1 MRTHCLILAALAAAF
16 YTSALFAQDSGAPP
30 EPPISA
36 GMVKAR
42 TEAQRLAQAAAE
54 EAAPPQEPPKAAAA
68 PAAPVAI
75 PPVQPEAPAAPV
87 APTAETAPAST
98 TVPAPAV
105 APTPTP
111 APTPG
116 SGLTPLNFNNADIG
130 VILKY
135 LSDKTGKPVLK
146 SEGVSKQ
153 VTLINPR
160 AQTDAEN
167 LRLLYKV
174 LSSLGIAVVDT
185 GDLIMV
191 LPLADA
197 RKVQIPLVTGE
208 RPESGGED
216 IMTFTRQLKFTKA
229 KDMVD
234 RLKPM
239 VRDGEALTADEG
251 SNTLFYSDT
260 RSYVERFA
268 NLVDLVDREKSQQ
281 INTVSRAI
289 KNASA
294 SEILKPCQSF
304 LETFASVV
312 GDGPPQTTI
321 RVEPSLNTLIIR
333 GPAREVSAVTE
344 IIDRLD
350 VSPKEAEKTVI
361 QRRTVNYADPQALI
375 QSAQA
380 FLRRLVQ
387 VGGLIGDMPKTSL
400 VYEPSTRE
408 LIIKGPTA
416 EIEALEP
423 VLDEL
428 DKSRTTRSRKLN
440 YADPRTV
447 VDEAIE
453 LMVKDY
459 ADSGR
464 PGYKHSITW
473 KVDPFNPSLM
483 IFRGPTEE
491 LDHLFPVLDRLD
503 MPVTTQTRRFFKQP
517 EQVFPEALKL
527 LVDQYLHEGIPKYK
541 PVTTWR
547 RDPLNPAAIIL
558 RGPQEE
564 LTRLTALLDQLDKP
578 LAERTRPIYSATP
591 EVVIPAAIE
600 RMVKRLEEEG
610 QADYRPSITWK
621 REEFNPSILVIK
633 GPPTE
638 LDRLFPI
645 LDQLDKPLTTQARK
659 FNNRTPEEVFPQA
672 IELMLKQYAE
682 EGQPNYQHSITW
694 KRDPL
699 NASQI
704 TLKGPADELTRLSA
718 WLERLDVV
726 TIERTRKF
734 FEKKPE
740 EAIPAAMEIMVQR
753 MADAGQPG
761 YRPITV
767 WKKDE
772 LKPADVIFRGPAA
785 ELDMLI
791 PILDQ
796 IDKAITVQQ
805 RRFFTQK
812 PEEVFASA
820 LTLLTEKY
828 EKDGQ
833 LGFKPSVTWDRDP
846 FNPSMIN
853 LRGPAEELA
862 HLTVILD
869 QLDKPL
875 TERTR
880 QFYNAKPEEAI
891 PGALDRLVK
900 KMAEEGNT
908 SYKTTTTWRHE
919 EFNPSI
925 IIFRGPPAE
934 LDLLLPILD
943 NLDKPLVVSSRAIS
957 YATAEEVIPLA
968 QSQLKQYFVDQGRP
982 EYVPLTT
989 FRVDPVNHNL
999 VMRGPQEEIT
1009 ALTTILAGI
1018 DIPRAQSTNLTS
1030 QEFAYNLA
1038 KPADLIAAAKS
1049 FLERRVAQEGKPG
1062 DKPGVTYQDN
1072 PVTRSISLRGPA
1084 AQIPYVVSVMT
1095 AVEQTTRRDSKPLI
1109 IYPKRTTAA
1118 QLYTDLYQFVTAAYP
1133 AGSAPQLVQLP
1144 RLDALVI
1151 SARPE
1156 DQARLLQWIDVLDS
1170 EGAETKTIKMIPIEN
1185 TVPSTLVSAIRTLL
1199 PSTSSGMVPDD
1210 ASSRLI
1216 IRDSTAA
1223 IEQIQG
1229 IIKELDQ
1236 PIESKDIIFEVKH
1249 FKAASIYSAKS
1260 ALDEFSTQLAQFSGK
1275 AKSKARII
1283 LEPTSLSVLIFGKK
1297 EDVKQLVEM
1306 ADKLD
1311 VMALGD
1317 SKPRVVQLKN
1327 AKANEVYSQI
1337 SQVITTIT
1345 NKQNPPLI
1353 IPDARMNS
1361 LLVAASPAD
1370 VTKVIDLIQG
1380 LDAPSGET
1388 FEPTIVKLENA
1399 EVSYLY
1405 STISQLMTGAGK
1417 VIPDYRSNSLVILDT
1432 KANVERLMPFIKKL
1446 DTSEGIEDLVL
1457 EIYQSQSANIYYL
1470 HDTLYTYA
1478 NNLAMKKGKA
1488 RARTLVQLEP
1498 YTSRLIFLGERD
1510 DVKDLLALAEKLDK
1524 VTFAGSKPTFIYLKN
1539 AEATLVASRLTA
1551 IKTNLTSQQNPP
1563 SITPDARL
1571 NMLIVAGSP
1580 ADASK
1585 IQEIVKAMDV
1595 PGTGLL
1601 TQKLLSLENAEATTL
1616 SSIIQPLLSEAGK
1629 SLPDARTN
1637 SLLILD
1643 STDSVNRVLP
1653 IIEKL
1658 DTAESKENFVVH
1670 VIELKT
1676 TNIYAIF
1683 TPLSQYVERIVTAK
1697 GQSRA
1702 RPVIS
1707 VDPSSQAIIAIGRE
1721 DDVKEIERIAQE
1733 LDKLQW
1739 QDQKPEFIQIKNGIA
1754 STVAVGIRSL
1764 MPTLAKGGATTLIL
1778 PDDRINLIMVLAQPN
1793 DIEKI
1798 RSIIEKL
1805 DVADAGDLI
1814 TKIINLK
1821 DAPASSVY
1829 YPIYTLKSP
1838 RGYVT
1843 YDYASNSI
1851 VIRDTTASIQR
1862 LEKLIAVLDT
1872 SDAKNLCTKI
1882 VPVKNAPAVSIY
1894 TPIYT
1899 LKSPRGFVS
1908 YDNNSNSLI
1917 IRDITPEVERL
1928 EKIVA
1933 DLDTSG
1939 ATGEWVTK
1947 VRTLH
1952 QIEPANVVTVVT
1964 SLSTQMMTKKN
1975 KTRPSMYAYS
1985 EPTSGSIIIIG
1996 PTEEVKPALEIV
2008 EQLEAAGKAGG
2019 NVRLF
2024 FLKYTKAMQ
2033 LANQLSQVF
2042 RTARTTAGTV
2052 QTTVISDQFTNSLIA
2067 IGSDTDLKRL
2077 DELVA
2082 KLDIPNAAGLEVE
2095 IFPVE
2100 GVNAAQLVTYL
2111 KTLSGPQG
2119 ELASD
2124 ASTNSLVVIDTRD
2137 VIQRIGKVVK
2147 ELAQKGGGIT
2157 TRIRKLDYGQAATM
2171 VAPILNFLSLDATRK
2186 GRTSPRS
2193 GVFAE
2198 TSTNAVIIFGP
2209 TDEVKTIEALITQL
2223 DTQDVAGREPHI
2235 FTLKYIQAQQFINQL
2250 ATMLAQSNVGGVRS
2264 AIIAEPTSN
2273 SLIVIAPERDV
2284 KRLETILQKI
2294 DVPETG
2300 GLETRI
2306 YDLKRASAANL
2317 SKNLAPPVL
2326 SVRGKAFAEPGTNM
2340 LIVTDTPES
2349 LEKVKQFIDQID
2361 LAKGEVISKIR
2372 RLENTS
2378 VTSLST
2384 PLQQFI
2390 SYQAQTKGMTQPM
2403 TQVMTDPASNSLIIY
2418 GPTDEVDQVL
2428 GLIQQLDAESLFERE
2443 PKIIPLRK
2451 AKAVTLAPVLE
2462 QLLVMD
2468 RTGSNIPQV
2477 LPEPNSNSLIILA
2490 PKADILRAEE
2500 LLVTL
2505 DQTET
2510 PGVERHVFRLKNAD
2524 AETLLDNVRI
2534 VAGEDA
2540 KLFADAAS
2548 NSLIYIDT
2556 TANIEEL
2563 AKLIEQLDVPGME
2576 GEITTQVI
2584 PLKNSNAEVIDNTL
2598 DNFVEQIA
2606 LRKGRSHR
2614 PLTSVTSDGDSNSV
2628 VIIGPTDEVD
2638 LVKGLIAK
2646 LDAETLYNREPRIIP
2661 LQKAHAVTLAPILE
2675 ELLIVD
2681 RKGENVPRVFAEP
2694 ESNSLILLAS
2704 KQDIDRAQELLKT
2717 LDQTE
2722 APGVQTHVFRLKN
2735 ADAQTFVPNIRAVV
2749 GPTAKLFADITSNS
2763 LVYTDT
2769 TANIE
2774 ELAKLIEQLD
2784 APGLEGELITQV
2796 VPLKNNN
2803 ATIVDNTI
2811 SEFVQH
2817 ISVRKG
2823 RASRPLT
2830 RVTSDASSNSIVI
2843 IGPTDEVNLVLGLV
2857 KDLDAES
2864 LVDREPKIV
2873 PLQKAHAIT
2882 LAPVLEQLLI
2892 LDKKGQNLP
2901 RVIAE
2906 AESNSLII
2914 LASKADILRAQELL
2928 VTLDQTQAPGVETHV
2943 FRLKNADAQSLVVN
2957 VRAVAGP
2964 TAKIFAD
2971 VPSNAIIYTDTKAN
2985 IEELGKL
2992 IEQLDTPGMEGELIT
3007 KVIPLRN
3014 TTSTVVDTTLSEFAA
3029 HISIRKGRAQRPMT
3043 RVTSDASTNSIII
3056 IGPTD
3061 EVDQLS
3067 TLLAELDKDNLR
3079 EREPKTYF
3087 LENAQ
3092 AVQVGTQITQ
3102 IMSQISTG
3110 GNAARIVS
3118 NAENNALLVMAN
3130 PSDRAIIEQMIKTL
3144 DSPEGGL
3151 RRVHILKLK
3160 NADAIA
3166 LAQSLRTTLSQ
3177 SAAITSHADSNSII
3191 IADTDSNVQKLTE
3204 IIKEL
3209 DEQSQR
3215 EDLASEVFALEN
3227 SKAGAISAPLQAII
3241 TQFNTQR
3248 PRKNK
3253 LPLLSFSDTEANSLV
3268 IIGASDEVHQLGRI
3282 VKELDAESL
3291 SNRKP
3296 EVFFLEYARAQDL
3309 ATEITQLFTQAAARM
3324 GTPAKIVADDW
3335 ANALLVIADP
3345 RDMEWVRRLI
3355 KELDTREG
3363 RKRVVEIFTLE
3374 NADASVLSERLQG
3387 LFNPGSETGGRS
3399 RRRNY
3404 YDDYF
3409 FSGRRTEALTEG
3421 QVTIIAD
3428 SRLNALI
3435 VTAEPQDMNQV
3446 ADLIDALDIQA
3457 PNLEG
3462 PKVYHIENGEAETL
3476 AKTLQNLFSDTDYQ
3490 GGYYYPI
3497 EREAAI
3503 SGLSGKVRVTA
3514 DATTNSIIVMAS
3526 SPRAFDVI
3534 EQMLKELDKPSVQ
3547 SGRTNLIPVKNALAQ
3562 DLQKLLTDLFKPDE
3576 NAESNRR
3583 RFFFND
3589 FFGGGGGGGGTGGGS
3604 FSNLIGKVR
3613 IEADTRT
3620 NSLLVITPEMYRPS
3634 VEKLIESLDAPT
3646 QQVLL
3651 ETLIVEVTL
3660 GDDCDQGIKWG
3671 VDPTTGN
3678 VGSVTIGNR
3687 EVLSFDNDRSE
3698 LIDTNSYGTSI
3709 LNSAAENLQF
3719 FSLNSTSF
3727 NAVVN
3732 FLESNRK
3739 VNVQS
3744 RPSILTAN
3752 NQRALVRVG
3761 TRTPTIKSIDVTSG
3775 GSTNTSVEYEKLGLT
3790 LQVTPHINSQTV
3802 VSLSINLTDG
3812 AIDPTVEPLN
3822 GQAYTFTDR
3831 EFKTNLQVENHHT
3844 AVLAG
3849 VISEQVADQVHKVP
3863 FLNRLPYVGNKV
3875 FTNKARSS
3883 EKVELLTFITP
3894 YILNSQADVLMA
3906 TEMSRNR
3913 TSSQVLKKV
3922 DLING
3927 DWPEEFVGESVDVNP
3942 AMPEMVVPEPPQP
3955 QPPR

>member
-1 MRTHCLILAALAAAF
+1 MRTHCLILAALAAAI
-16 YTSALFAQDSGAPP
+16 YTSALAAQESGAPP
-30 EPPISA
+30 EPPVPVPADQAHS
-36 GMVKAR
+36 
-42 TEAQRLAQAAAE
+42 EAQRLAQAAE
-54 EAAPPQEPPKAAAA
+54 QVAPPPEPPA
-68 PAAPVAI
+68 PAAP
-75 PPVQPEAPAAPV
+75 APAD
-87 APTAETAPAST
+87 
-98 TVPAPAV
+98 PAPAPQV
-105 APTPTP
+105 QTTAPPPGATAEATAAPAPAPTPTP
-111 APTPG
+111 A
-116 SGLTPLNFNNADIG
+116 SGLSPLNFNNAEIG
-130 VILKY
+130 VVLKY

-146 SEGVSKQ
+146 SEGVTKQ

-174 LSSLGIAVVDT
+174 LSSMGIAVVDA

-191 LPLADA
+191 MPLADA
-197 RKVQIPLVTGE
+197 RKAQIPLISGE
-208 RPESGGED
+208 KPESGAED
-216 IMTFTRQLKFTKA
+216 IMTFSRQLKFTKA
-229 KDMVD
+229 KDLVD

-239 VRDGEALTADEG
+239 VRDGDALSADES

-268 NLVDLVDREKSQQ
+268 NLVDMVDREKSQQ
-281 INTVSRAI
+281 ITTASRAI

-294 SEILKPCQSF
+294 SEILVPCQRF
-304 LETFASVV
+304 LQTYASVV
-312 GDGPPQTTI
+312 GDGSPQTTI
-321 RVEPSLNTLIIR
+321 RVEPTLNTLIIR
-333 GPAREVSAVTE
+333 GPAREVSAVNE
-344 IIDRLD
+344 IVDRLD
-350 VSPKEAEKTVI
+350 VSPKVEVPRI
-361 QRRTVNYADPQALI
+361 VRRRPVSYTDPQALI
-375 QSAQA
+375 QSAEA
-380 FLRRLVQ
+380 FLRRFIE
-387 VGGLIGDMPKTSL
+387 VGGLIGDVPKTSL

-408 LIIKGPTA
+408 LIIKGP
-416 EIEALEP
+416 EVELDALMP

-428 DKSRTTRSRKLN
+428 DKPRTTRSRKLN
-440 YADPRTV
+440 YADPRSV
-447 VDEAIE
+447 VDEALT
-453 LMVKDY
+453 LMVKEY

-473 KVDPFNPSLM
+473 KADPFNPSILV
-483 IFRGPTEE
+483 FRGPAEE
-491 LDHLFPVLDRLD
+491 LDRLLPLLNQLD

-527 LVDQYLHEGIPKYK
+527 LVDQYLHDGIPKYK

-547 RDPLNPAAIIL
+547 RDPLNPAQIIL
-558 RGPQEE
+558 RGPTEE

-621 REEFNPSILVIK
+621 REDFNPSILVIK
-633 GPPTE
+633 GPPAE

-672 IELMLKQYAE
+672 IDLMLKQYAE
-682 EGQPNYQHSITW
+682 EGQPNYRHSITW

-704 TLKGPADELTRLSA
+704 SIKGPADELTRLSA

-726 TIERTRKF
+726 TVERVRKF
-734 FEKKPE
+734 YEKSPE
-740 EAIPAAMEIMVQR
+740 EAIPAALEIMVKR

-761 YRPITV
+761 YRPITE

-785 ELDMLI
+785 ELDILI
-791 PILDQ
+791 PLLDQ
-796 IDKAITVQQ
+796 IDKAVTVQQ
-805 RRFFTQK
+805 RRFYTQK

-833 LGFKPSVTWDRDP
+833 VGFKPSVTWDRDP
-846 FNPSMIN
+846 FDPSMIN
-853 LRGPAEELA
+853 LRGPQEELA
-862 HLTVILD
+862 HLTLILD

-891 PGALDRLVK
+891 PGALERLVRK
-900 KMAEEGNT
+900 KAEEGNPAYRT
-908 SYKTTTTWRHE
+908 ATTWRRE

-934 LDLLLPILD
+934 LDLLIPILD

-957 YATAEEVIPLA
+957 NTTAEEVIPQA
-968 QSQLKQYFVDQGRP
+968 QSLLKQYFKDQGRA
-982 EYVPLTT
+982 EYEPITT
-989 FRVDPVNHNL
+989 FRVDPINHNL

-1009 ALTTILAGI
+1009 ALTIILAEI
-1018 DIPRAQSTNLTS
+1018 DVPRAQTTNLTT

-1038 KPADLIAAAKS
+1038 QPADLIKAASS
-1049 FLERRVAQEGKPG
+1049 FLARRVAQEGKPG
-1062 DKPGVTYQDN
+1062 DKPGVTYQVN
-1072 PVTRSISLRGPA
+1072 PLTRSISLRGPA

-1133 AGSAPQLVQLP
+1133 TGAAPQLVQLP

-1156 DQARLLQWIDVLDS
+1156 DQARLQQWIDVLDS
-1170 EGAETKTIKMIPIEN
+1170 EGAETKTIKMIPVEN

-1199 PSTSSGMVPDD
+1199 PSSTSGMYPDD

-1223 IEQIQG
+1223 IDQIRG
-1229 IIKELDQ
+1229 IVKELDQ
-1236 PIESKDIIFEVKH
+1236 PIDSKDIIFEVKH

-1317 SKPRVVQLKN
+1317 SKPRMVPLKN
-1327 AKANEVYSQI
+1327 AQASQVYSQI
-1337 SQVITTIT
+1337 SSILPTIT
-1345 NKQNPPLI
+1345 NKQNPPVI

-1380 LDAPSGET
+1380 LDAPSGEA

-1405 STISQLMTGAGK
+1405 STISQIMTGAGK
-1417 VIPDYRSNSLVILDT
+1417 VFPDYHTNSLILFDT
-1432 KANVERLMPFIKKL
+1432 KANIDRLMPFIKQL
-1446 DTSEGIEDLVL
+1446 DTSEGTEDLVL
-1457 EIYQSQSANIYYL
+1457 EIYKSQSASIYYL
-1470 HDTLYTYA
+1470 YSTLYTYA
-1478 NNLAMKKGKA
+1478 NNLAAKKGKA
-1488 RARTLVQLEP
+1488 RSRTVVQYEP
-1498 YTSRLIFLGERD
+1498 YTSRLILLGEKD
-1510 DVKDLLALAEKLDK
+1510 DVKDLLALAEKMDK
-1524 VTFAGSKPTFIYLKN
+1524 VPLADSKPTFIFLKN
-1539 AEATLVASRLTA
+1539 AQAAQVSSRLTSVTS
-1551 IKTNLTSQQNPP
+1551 KLTSQQNPP
-1563 SITPDARL
+1563 TIIPDTRL

-1580 ADASK
+1580 VDASK

-1595 PGTGLL
+1595 PGSGLL
-1601 TQKLLSLENAEATTL
+1601 TQKLLKLENAEASTL
-1616 SSIIQPLLSEAGK
+1616 SSMVQPLLSEAGK
-1629 SLPDARTN
+1629 AMADSRTN
-1637 SLLILD
+1637 SLLIMD
-1643 STDSVNRVLP
+1643 STDSITRVMP

-1658 DTAESKENFVVH
+1658 DTAESKENFVVR
-1670 VIELKT
+1670 VVQVKT
-1676 TNIYAIF
+1676 ANVYAIYN
-1683 TPLSQYVERIVTAK
+1683 PVSQYVERMSTAK
-1697 GQSRA
+1697 GTQQRG
-1702 RPVIS
+1702 RPMVT
-1707 VDPSSQAIIAIGRE
+1707 VDASTQAIIAIGRE
-1721 DDVKEIERIAQE
+1721 DDVKDIIRIAGE

-1739 QDQKPEFIQIKNGIA
+1739 QGQEPEFFQIKNGVA
-1754 STVAVGIRSL
+1754 STIGSSVRAL
-1764 MPTLAKGGATTLIL
+1764 MPSVAKGGSSAQVI
-1778 PDDRINLIMVLAQPN
+1778 PDDRINLLIVLAQPA
-1793 DIEKI
+1793 DLDRI
-1798 RSIIEKL
+1798 RSLVEKL
-1805 DVADAGDLI
+1805 DVADAGDLV
-1814 TKIINLK
+1814 TKIIPLK
-1821 DAPASSVY
+1821 FAPATSVY
-1829 YPIYTLKSP
+1829 YPLTTLKSP

-1843 YDYASNSI
+1843 YDYTSNSI
-1851 VIRDTTASIQR
+1851 VIRDTTASLER
-1862 LEKLIAVLDT
+1862 LEKLIVVLDT
-1872 SDAKNLCTKI
+1872 DDAKNLATRI
-1882 VPVKNAPAVSIY
+1882 IPLKNAPATSVY
-1894 TPIYT
+1894 NPVYT

-1908 YDNNSNSLI
+1908 YDTNSNSLI

-1928 EKIVA
+1928 EKIA
-1933 DLDTSG
+1933 SDLDAAG

-1952 QIEPANVVTVVT
+1952 QIEPSNVVTLIT
-1964 SLSTQMMTKKN
+1964 NLSTQMMTRKN
-1975 KTRPSMYAYS
+1975 KTRPAMYAYS
-1985 EPTSGSIIIIG
+1985 EPTSGSLIIIG
-1996 PTEEVKPALEIV
+1996 PTEEVRPALDLV
-2008 EQLEAAGKAGG
+2008 DQLETAGKAGG

-2067 IGSDTDLKRL
+2067 IGSDADLKRL

-2100 GVNAAQLVTYL
+2100 GVSAAQLVTYL
-2111 KTLSGPQG
+2111 DALSGPQG
-2119 ELASD
+2119 QLASD
-2124 ASTNSLVVIDTRD
+2124 PSTNSLVVIDTRD

-2157 TRIRKLDYGQAATM
+2157 ARIHKLDYGQAVSM
-2171 VAPILNFLSLDATRK
+2171 VAPITQYLALHATRQ
-2186 GRTSPRS
+2186 GRSTPRS
-2193 GVFAE
+2193 GVYPE
-2198 TSTNAVIIFGP
+2198 PSTNAVIIFGP
-2209 TDEVKTIEALITQL
+2209 TDEVTTIEALIKQL
-2223 DTQDVAGREPHI
+2223 DTEEVAGREPRI
-2235 FTLKYIQAQQFINQL
+2235 FTLKYLQVSDFLRN
-2250 ATMLAQSNVGGVRS
+2250 LAQMVTQSNMGGVRS
-2264 AIIAEPTSN
+2264 VFIPEQTTN
-2273 SLIVIAPERDV
+2273 SLIVIAPDRDV
-2284 KRLETILQKI
+2284 KRLEAILQKI
-2294 DVPETG
+2294 DVPDAS
-2300 GLETRI
+2300 GLETRVFE
-2306 YDLKRASAANL
+2306 LKRASADNLAN
-2317 SKNLAPPVL
+2317 NLAPPIL
-2326 SVRGKAFAEPGTNM
+2326 SSRGKAFAEPGTDM
-2340 LIVTDTPES
+2340 LIVTDTPDS
-2349 LEKVKQFIDQID
+2349 LDRAKRFIDQID
-2361 LAKGEVISKIR
+2361 MAKGDVVTKIR

-2378 VTSLST
+2378 VTALSQ
-2384 PLQQFI
+2384 PLEQFI
-2390 SYQAQTKGMTQPM
+2390 SYQAQSKGLTQPM
-2403 TQVMTDPASNSLIIY
+2403 TQIMTEPSSNSLIIS
-2418 GPTDEVDQVL
+2418 GPTDEIDLVM

-2451 AKAVTLAPVLE
+2451 AKANALAPVLQ
-2462 QLLVMD
+2462 QLLALD
-2468 RTGSNIPQV
+2468 RTGANMPQV
-2477 LPEPNSNSLIILA
+2477 LPEPGSNSVIILA

-2510 PGVERHVFRLKNAD
+2510 PGVETHVFRLKNAD
-2524 AETLLDNVRI
+2524 AETLLESARV

-2540 KLFADAAS
+2540 KLFSDVAS

-2563 AKLIEQLDVPGME
+2563 AKLIERLDVPGME
-2576 GEITTQVI
+2576 GEITTQVV
-2584 PLKNSNAEVIDNTL
+2584 PLKNTNAGVIDNTL

-2614 PLTSVTSDGDSNSV
+2614 PLTTVSVDRDSNSV
-2628 VIIGPTDEVD
+2628 VIIGSTDEVE

-2646 LDAETLYNREPRIIP
+2646 LDAETLRNREPKIIA
-2661 LQKAHAVTLAPILE
+2661 LQKAHAATLAPILE

-2681 RKGENVPRVFAEP
+2681 QKGENVPRVFAEP

-2704 KQDIDRAQELLKT
+2704 KQDAARAQELLTT
-2717 LDQTE
+2717 LDQTQ
-2722 APGVQTHVFRLKN
+2722 APGVETHIFRLKN
-2735 ADAQTFVPNIRAVV
+2735 AEAQILVPNIRMVA
-2749 GPTAKLFADITSNS
+2749 GADAKLFADMASNS
-2763 LVYTDT
+2763 IVYTDT

-2774 ELAKLIEQLD
+2774 ELGKLIDQLD
-2784 APGLEGELITQV
+2784 APGMEGNLITKV
-2796 VPLKNNN
+2796 VPLKNTN
-2803 ATIVDNTI
+2803 ASVVDNTI

-2817 ISVRKG
+2817 ISIRKG
-2823 RASRPLT
+2823 RPQRPLT
-2830 RVTSDASSNSIVI
+2830 RITSDATSNSVVI
-2843 IGPTDEVNLVLGLV
+2843 IGPTDEVDLVLGLITE
-2857 KDLDAES
+2857 LDAET
-2864 LVDREPKIV
+2864 LFDREPKII
-2873 PLQKAHAIT
+2873 PLKKARAIT
-2882 LAPVLEQLLI
+2882 LATVLEQLLV
-2892 LDKKGQNLP
+2892 LDKKGTNIP
-2901 RVIAE
+2901 RVLPE
-2906 AESNSLII
+2906 PESNSLIL
-2914 LASKADILRAQELL
+2914 LASKVDILRAQELL
-2928 VTLDQTQAPGVETHV
+2928 ATLDQTEAPGVETHV
-2943 FRLKNADAQSLVVN
+2943 FRLKNADAQALVVN
-2957 VRAVAGP
+2957 VRAVVGP
-2964 TAKIFAD
+2964 LAKIFAD
-2971 VPSNAIIYTDTKAN
+2971 VPSNAIICTDTTAN
-2985 IEELGKL
+2985 IEQLGKL
-2992 IEQLDTPGMEGELIT
+2992 IEQLDTPGMEGGMIT

-3014 TTSTVVDTTLSEFAA
+3014 TTATVVDTTLSEFVS
-3029 HISIRKGRAQRPMT
+3029 HIAIRKGRAQRPLT
-3043 RVTSDASTNSIII
+3043 RVTSDASTNSVVI

-3061 EVDQLS
+3061 EVDQLTS
-3067 TLLAELDKDNLR
+3067 LLGELDKDNLR

-3092 AVQVGTQITQ
+3092 AIQVGTQITQ
-3102 IMSQISTG
+3102 IMAQISTG
-3110 GNAARIVS
+3110 TNAARIVP

-3160 NADAIA
+3160 NADAMA
-3166 LAQSLRTTLSQ
+3166 LAQSLRLTLSQ
-3177 SAAITSHADSNSII
+3177 SASIASHADSNSVI

-3204 IIKEL
+3204 IIQEL
-3209 DEQSQR
+3209 DQASQR

-3227 SKAGAISAPLQAII
+3227 SKAGAIAQPLQMII
-3241 TQFNTQR
+3241 SQFNTQR
-3248 PRKNK
+3248 QRKNK
-3253 LPLLSFSDTEANSLV
+3253 LQLQSFADVEANSLV

-3291 SNRKP
+3291 TDRKP
-3296 EVFFLEYARAQDL
+3296 EVFFLEYARATDL
-3309 ATEITQLFTQAAARM
+3309 QTEITQLFTQAASRM
-3324 GTPAKIVADDW
+3324 GTPARIVADTW

-3345 RDMEWVRRLI
+3345 RDMDWIRRLI

-3399 RRRNY
+3399 RRRSY
-3404 YDDYF
+3404 YDDF
-3409 FSGRRTEALTEG
+3409 FGGRRGETLTEG

-3428 SRLNALI
+3428 QRLNALI

-3476 AKTLQNLFSDTDYQ
+3476 AQTLQSLFSDTDYQ

-3547 SGRTNLIPVKNALAQ
+3547 SGRTNIIQVKNALAQ
-3562 DLQKLLTDLFKPDE
+3562 DLKKLLTDLFKADE
-3576 NAESNRR
+3576 SAENSRR

-3589 FFGGGGGGGGTGGGS
+3589 FFGGGGGGGGGGGSS

-3660 GDDCDQGIKWG
+3660 GNDCDQGIKWG

-3687 EVLSFDNDRSE
+3687 EVLSFDNDRGE
-3698 LIDTNSYGTSI
+3698 LTDSNSYGSSVF
-3709 LNSAAENLQF
+3709 NSAAENLQF

-3752 NQRALVRVG
+3752 NQKALVRVG

-3790 LQVTPHINSQTV
+3790 LTVTPHINSQTV

-3831 EFKTNLQVENHHT
+3831 EFNTNLQVENHHT

-3875 FTNKARSS
+3875 FTNTARSS

-3894 YILNSQADVLMA
+3894 YILNSQADVLLA
-3906 TEMSRNR
+3906 TEMSRNK
-3913 TSSQVLKKV
+3913 TASQILQKV
-3922 DLING
+3922 DLVNG
-3927 DWPEEFVGESVDVNP
+3927 DWPEVFVDEQGNP
-3942 AMPEMVVPEPPQP
+3942 IEVGSDLTVPENPPQP
-3955 QPPR
+3955 AR